1 MDIRSVCV
9 YCASSTTAP
18 PWLIEEIQGFGKSLA
33 SRGWRLVYG
42 GASVGVMGALADSVL
57 ASGGQVL
64 GVIPRALI
72 GREVA
77 HPGLTELKV
86 VETMHERKAEMFK
99 AADAFVAFPGGFGT
113 MEEFF
118 EMLTW
123 KQMGIHNKPIVFVN
137 CRGFYDPLMAQFER
151 CISEGIVKKDA
162 RILYSAVEHGEQVF
176 NVLQDS
182 TVLNRPPG
190 KWY

>member
-1 MDIRSVCV
+1 MEVRSVCV
-9 YCASSTTAP
+9 YCASSRTAP
-18 PWLIEEIQGFGKSLA
+18 VWLIEEVQEFGKGLA
-33 SRGWRLVYG
+33 SRDWRLIYG
-42 GASVGVMGALADSVL
+42 GASVGLMGALADSVL
-57 ASGGQVL
+57 SSGGQVV
-64 GVIPRALI
+64 GVMPRALV
-72 GREVA
+72 GREIA
-77 HPGLTELKV
+77 HPGLTELKI

-137 CRGFYDPLMAQFER
+137 QRGFYDPLVAQFER
-151 CISEGIVKKDA
+151 CIAEGLLRKDC
-162 RILYSAVEHGEQVF
+162 RILYSIVENGGQAF
-176 NVLQDS
+176 NVLEDS
-182 TVLNRPPG
+182 TVLNRSPG

>member
-1 MDIRSVCV
+1 MEIRSVCV
-9 YCASSTTAP
+9 YCAASTTAP
-18 PWLIEEIQGFGKSLA
+18 EWLTEEVREFGKGLA
-33 SRGWRLVYG
+33 ARNWRLVYG
-42 GASVGVMGALADSVL
+42 GASIGVMGALADAVL
-57 ASGGQVL
+57 SSGGQVL

-99 AADAFVAFPGGFGT
+99 ASDAFVAFPGGFGT

-123 KQMGIHNKPIVFVN
+123 KQMGIHSKPIVFVN
-137 CRGFYDPLMAQFER
+137 VRGFYDPLMAQFER
-151 CISEGIVKKDA
+151 CIAEGIIRKEA
-162 RILYSAVEHGEQVF
+162 RILYALAEKGIQVF
-176 NVLQDS
+176 NVLEDS
-182 TVLNRPPG
+182 TILNRPPG

>member
-1 MDIRSVCV
+1 MEIRSVCV
-9 YCASSTTAP
+9 YCASSSSAP
-18 PWLIEEIQGFGKSLA
+18 AWLFDEVRAFGAGLA
-33 SRGWRLVYG
+33 RRGWRLVYG
-42 GASVGVMGALADSVL
+42 GASVGVMGALADATL
-57 ASGGQVL
+57 SGGGSVL
-64 GVIPRALI
+64 GVIPSALV

-77 HPGLTELKV
+77 HSSLTELKV

-99 AADAFVAFPGGFGT
+99 SADAFVAFPGGFGT

-137 CRGFYDPLMAQFER
+137 AKGYYDPMLGQFER
-151 CISEGIVKKDA
+151 AIADGIVRKEH
-162 RILYSAVEHGEQVF
+162 RILYSVADDQEQAF
-176 NVLQDS
+176 SVLEDA
-182 TVLNRPPG
+182 TVLNRAPG

>member
-9 YCASSTTAP
+9 YCASATASAS
-18 PWLIEEIQGFGKSLA
+18 WLYEEVKAFGEGIGR
-33 SRGWRLVYG
+33 RGWRLVYG
-42 GASVGVMGALADSVL
+42 GASVGPMGALADAAL
-57 ASGGQVL
+57 AAGGSVL
-64 GVIPRALI
+64 GVIPSALV

-77 HPGLTELKV
+77 HSALTELKV
-86 VETMHERKAEMFK
+86 VDTMHERKAEMFK
-99 AADAFVAFPGGFGT
+99 SADAFVAFPGGFGT

-123 KQMGIHNKPIVFVN
+123 KQLGIHGKPIVIVN
-137 CRGFYDPLMAQFER
+137 VRGYYDPILAQFER
-151 CISEGIVKKDA
+151 AIAEGIVRKDN
-162 RILYSAVEHGEQVF
+162 RILYSVAEETGRVF
-176 NVLQDS
+176 AILEEA

>member
-9 YCASSTTAP
+9 YCASSATAP
-18 PWLIEEIQGFGKSLA
+18 EWLNEEVREFGKGLA

-42 GASVGVMGALADSVL
+42 GASIGVMGALADAVL
-57 ASGGQVL
+57 SAGGEVL
-64 GVIPRALI
+64 GVIPKALI

-77 HPGLTELKV
+77 HPRLTELKV
-86 VETMHERKAEMFK
+86 VETMHDRKAEMFK

-123 KQMGIHNKPIVFVN
+123 KQMGIHSKPIVFVN
-137 CRGFYDPLMAQFER
+137 SHGFYDPLMAQFER
-151 CISEGIVKKDA
+151 CIAEGIIRKEA
-162 RILYSAVEHGEQVF
+162 RILYSLAEKSTQVF
-176 NVLQDS
+176 NVLEDS
-182 TVLNRPPG
+182 TVLNRAPG